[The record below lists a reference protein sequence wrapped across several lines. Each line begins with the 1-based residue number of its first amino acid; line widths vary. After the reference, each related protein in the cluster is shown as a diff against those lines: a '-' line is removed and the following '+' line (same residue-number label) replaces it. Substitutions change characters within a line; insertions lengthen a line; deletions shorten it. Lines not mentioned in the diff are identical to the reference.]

1 MKNNILC
8 LLSIMVLLF
17 APAPAHAGFIMKK
30 QATVQT
36 TATAGNAVA
45 AIETLKQSAE
55 MEQINTKL
63 EQLSSPSRFFV
74 GLMASG
80 TLGLIA
86 LLFGA
91 LGFLLPVFSVG
102 AIMFGFIGM
111 KRFCRSRGLAIAG
124 FILGLAVIVLSI
136 AGGYAPL

>member
-1 MKNNILC
+1 
-8 LLSIMVLLF
+8 MVLFF

-36 TATAGNAVA
+36 TATAENAA
-45 AIETLKQSAE
+45 NAIATLKQSAE
-55 MEQINTKL
+55 MEQINAKM

-111 KRFCRSRGLAIAG
+111 KRYCRSRGLAIAG

>member
-8 LLSIMVLLF
+8 LLSIMVLF
-17 APAPAHAGFIMKK
+17 FAPAHAGFIMKK

-55 MEQINTKL
+55 MEKINTNL

>member
-8 LLSIMVLLF
+8 FLSIMVMFF

-63 EQLSSPSRFFV
+63 EKLSSPSRFFV

-111 KRFCRSRGLAIAG
+111 KRFCSSRGLAIAG
-124 FILGLAVIVLSI
+124 FVLGLTVIVLSI

>member
-1 MKNNILC
+1 MKR
-8 LLSIMVLLF
+8 
-17 APAPAHAGFIMKK
+17 

-36 TATAGNAVA
+36 TAMAENAATAIA
-45 AIETLKQSAE
+45 TLKQSAE
-55 MEQINTKL
+55 MEQINSKM

-111 KRFCRSRGLAIAG
+111 KRYCRSRGLAIAG